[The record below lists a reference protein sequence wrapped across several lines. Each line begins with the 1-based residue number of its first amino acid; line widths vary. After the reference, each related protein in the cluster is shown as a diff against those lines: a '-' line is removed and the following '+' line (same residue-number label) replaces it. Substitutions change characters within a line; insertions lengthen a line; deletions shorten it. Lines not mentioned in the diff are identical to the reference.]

1 MRLHDEVRIYC
12 KVRADKPRVV
22 GSGWINRSSH
32 RGIGI
37 VHQVL
42 VLAHKCRTPIS
53 EVRSGVG
60 VKHGCLN
67 EVGMDREDYLIF

>member
-1 MRLHDEVRIYC
+1 MMC
-12 KVRADKPRVV
+12 KVHADEPRVV
-22 GSGWINRSSH
+22 GSGQINGSGRG
-32 RGIGI
+32 GIGI

-42 VLAHKCRTPIS
+42 VLAHESCTPIS

-60 VKHGCLN
+60 VKCGCLN

>member
-1 MRLHDEVRIYC
+1 MRLCDEVRIYC
-12 KVRADKPRVV
+12 KVRADKPRVI
-22 GSGWINRSSH
+22 GSGQINRSG
-32 RGIGI
+32 RGSIGI

-42 VLAHKCRTPIS
+42 VLARESRTPIS

-67 EVGMDREDYLIF
+67 EAGMD